1 MRLDPRNLVF
11 EQGNPFGQLILRE
24 AVKRLQRQL
33 TGGIAARPGA
43 ILFVHTSGK
52 IDLPALAVNTSKG

>member
-1 MRLDPRNLVF
+1 MRLDPRNLGF
-11 EQGNPFGQLILRE
+11 EQDNPFCQLILRE

-43 ILFVHTSGK
+43 IVFVHPGGK

>member
-1 MRLDPRNLVF
+1 MGLDPRNLGF
-11 EQGNPFGQLILRE
+11 EQGDPFGQLILRE

-43 ILFVHTSGK
+43 VVFVHPNYK
-52 IDLPALAVNTSKG
+52 IDLRALAVNTPKG

>member
-1 MRLDPRNLVF
+1 MRLDPRNLVL
-11 EQGNPFGQLILRE
+11 EHGDPFCQLILRE

-43 ILFVHTSGK
+43 VVFVHPIYK
-52 IDLPALAVNTSKG
+52 IDLRALAVNTPKG